1 MKARFLISNTLTMKL
16 FLTISILIFSTY
28 CLQAQTV
35 SGIITNNIG
44 KPIEGAQI
52 NHTGTQVH
60 SHSNAAGYFILQ
72 QVKYGDTLEI
82 TASGYQAQKVLAA
95 TNLKIILQLRSIDLN
110 EVQITGNL
118 KHLNT
123 ISKID
128 LETQPVNTSQDLL
141 RKVPGL
147 FIGQHAGGG
156 KAEQIFLRGFDIDH
170 GTDINISV
178 DGMPVNMVSHAHG
191 QGYADLHFVI
201 PETIDNI
208 DFDKGPYFADKGD
221 LTTAGY
227 VAFKTKDTLNKSTL
241 GLDIGQYNTY
251 RMLGQFNLLNT
262 KNQSAYIA
270 TEYQM
275 TDNYFDAP
283 QNFRRTNFFGK
294 YTAQLNS
301 YDRFSVSLSHFTC
314 NWDASGQIPERAVIN
329 GLISHFGAIG
339 PTEGGNTLRSNLIVQ
354 YDKVVDQNSF
364 IKNTAYLGKYNF
376 ELYSNFTFYLND
388 PINGDQIAQKEN
400 RTFAGFQSEYNK
412 TYHLN
417 GEKQLLF
424 KLGTGLRND
433 SNKDIELSHMLNR
446 SEILER
452 LAWGDINQTNL
463 FGYTSADFM
472 FGKWLINAGLRYDYF
487 KFDYEDKLT
496 IAYDRQSVTK
506 GTLSP
511 KLNFLY
517 TPNTNLQF
525 FLKGG
530 KGFHSND
537 TRVVVAQSGKD
548 ILPTAYGADLGLVWK
563 PLPRM
568 IVNSALW
575 YLYLAQEFVYVG
587 DEAIVEP
594 SGRTQ
599 RKGVDLGLRYQLN
612 NWLFLN
618 GDYTYTY
625 ARAMEGAPAEDYI
638 PLAPVNTFAAGL
650 SAKNLKGFS
659 AGARMRFLGDR
670 PADETNTVTAKG
682 YFITDLSAN
691 YQFKN
696 FSVGFNIDNVFNV
709 KWKETQFLT
718 ESRLYS
724 EASAVEE
731 IHYTAGTPFFSR
743 LMLRYSF

>member
-1 MKARFLISNTLTMKL
+1 
-16 FLTISILIFSTY
+16 
-28 CLQAQTV
+28 
-35 SGIITNNIG
+35 
-44 KPIEGAQI
+44 
-52 NHTGTQVH
+52 
-60 SHSNAAGYFILQ
+60 
-72 QVKYGDTLEI
+72 
-82 TASGYQAQKVLAA
+82 
-95 TNLKIILQLRSIDLN
+95 
-110 EVQITGNL
+110 VQITGNL

-123 ISKID
+123 ISQID

-208 DFDKGPYFADKGD
+208 DFDKGPYFADKGN

-251 RMLGQFNLLNT
+251 RMLGQFNLLNV
-262 KNQSAYIA
+262 KGQSAYVA

-275 TDNYFDAP
+275 TDNYFNAP

-301 YDRFSVSLSHFTC
+301 YDRFSISLSHFTS

-329 GLISHFGAIG
+329 GLISHFGAID
-339 PTEGGNTLRSNLIVQ
+339 PTEGGNTSRSNLIVQ

-388 PINGDQIAQKEN
+388 PVNGDQIAQKEN
-400 RTFAGFQSEYNK
+400 RTFAGFQSEYNR
-412 TYHLN
+412 TYHFN
-417 GEKQLLF
+417 EGKQLLF
-424 KLGTGLRND
+424 KFGTGLRND
-433 SNKDIELSHMLNR
+433 SNKDVELSHTLNR

-452 LAWGDINQTNL
+452 LARGDINQTNL
-463 FGYTSADFM
+463 FGYTSADFT

-496 IAYDRQSVTK
+496 VAYARQSVTK
-506 GTLSP
+506 GALSP

-537 TRVVVAQSGKD
+537 TRVVVAQSGED
-548 ILPTAYGADLGLVWK
+548 ILPAAFGVDLGLVWK

-594 SGRTQ
+594 SGRTK

-625 ARAMEGAPAEDYI
+625 ARAMDEAPGEDYI
-638 PLAPVNTFAAGL
+638 PLAPINTFAAGL

-659 AGARMRFLGDR
+659 AGARMRFLGNR

-682 YFITDLSAN
+682 YFVTDLSAN

-724 EASAVEE
+724 EANAVEE
-731 IHYTAGTPFFSR
+731 IHYTAGTSFFSR
-743 LMLRYSF
+743 LMFRYSF